1 MNIIKTNEC
10 VIALKSDLSEYL
22 KEEIKLNIINKMY
35 DNAQHL
41 IDVLSQV
48 DLFSDD
54 ALIELNNMYNL
65 RLIEEV

>member
-10 VIALKSDLSEYL
+10 VIALKSDLCEYL

-35 DNAQHL
+35 DNAQQL

-48 DLFSDD
+48 DLFSND

>member
-1 MNIIKTNEC
+1 MNIIKINDS

-22 KEEIKLNIINKMY
+22 KEEIKLNVINKMY
-35 DNAQHL
+35 DNAQQL